1 MAVQRGKVSSGIGGS
16 LILIIF
22 IVLTV
27 TVFSVLTLVS
37 AQNELA
43 AVNRSVKVN
52 DDYYR
57 AEKTAAEKCGEIK
70 KATSELM
77 ANSDIAAAAVNLGA
91 AAETDENGVTIS
103 FGVDIDEKR
112 SLETTLRAEGGELK
126 VISQKTVS
134 KNDEIVIDDSIVLW
148 DAF

>member
-22 IVLTV
+22 IVLTI

-52 DDYYR
+52 DDYYK

-70 KATSELM
+70 KAASELT

-134 KNDEIVIDDSIVLW
+134 KNEEIIIDDSIVLW

>member
-1 MAVQRGKVSSGIGGS
+1 MAVQHGKVSSGIGGS

-70 KATSELM
+70 KATSELT
-77 ANSDIAAAAVNLGA
+77 ANSDIAASAVNLGA

-112 SLETTLRAEGGELK
+112 SLETTLRAEGGKLK
-126 VISQKTVS
+126 IISQKTVS
-134 KNDEIVIDDSIVLW
+134 KNEEIIIDDSIVLW

>member
-22 IVLTV
+22 IVLTI

-52 DDYYR
+52 DDYYK

-70 KATSELM
+70 EAISELT
-77 ANSDIAAAAVNLGA
+77 ANSDIAAEAVNLGA

-134 KNDEIVIDDSIVLW
+134 KNEEIIIDDSIVLW
-148 DAF
+148 DTF